1 MRALY
6 LFPTPQLPKKI
17 KMTNKQSNFVFYSV
31 ICLTISG
38 FLIDF
43 FIPTAFDGFKMN
55 KEELVLKEALQ
66 NKQYNKALDSYKTL
80 IGKRVSR
87 GDDKSLETANL
98 YEKIADVY
106 ALSDN
111 QTQAKE
117 YYLKAIEIKKQLGNV
132 DSYSMANAY
141 YQLGLLAEKE
151 HNNGQA
157 LQYFEQSL
165 TARLADIIAPDKND
179 EGMFD
184 NMQASRVSYLKQ
196 NHEDTIANYKKLAAI
211 HSARNEYGIAKNYY
225 QKALAASQNTFGED
239 DAKTL
244 AILAAIKALKD

>member
-6 LFPTPQLPKKI
+6 PPKYQKRL

-66 NKQYNKALDSYKTL
+66 NKQYNKAIDSYKIL
-80 IGKRVSR
+80 IGKRVSL
-87 GDDKSLETANL
+87 GDDKNLETANL
-98 YEKIADVY
+98 YEEVAY
-106 ALSDN
+106 LYTLSDN
-111 QTQAKE
+111 QTQAKT
-117 YYLKAIEIKKQLGNV
+117 YYLRAIEIKQQLDNI

-157 LQYFEQSL
+157 LQFFEQSL
-165 TARLADIIAPDKND
+165 AARLADIIAPDKND

-184 NMQASRVSYLKQ
+184 SMQASRESYLKQ
-196 NHEDTIANYKKLAAI
+196 NHEDTIANYKKLAVI
-211 HSARNEYGIAKNYY
+211 HSARNEDRIAKNYY
-225 QKALAASQNTFGED
+225 QKALAASQNTFGAD

-244 AILAAIKALKD
+244 AIIAAIKALNH